1 MGITL
6 KQHEPCKIGQGRQ
19 VCFFN
24 GGAVG
29 EFIGNE
35 GVMGPTFWF
44 IFRYAAISWFSTE
57 V

>member
-6 KQHEPCKIGQGRQ
+6 KQHEPCKIGQGQQ

-35 GVMGPTFWF
+35 GVMGSHFLVH
-44 IFRYAAISWFSTE
+44 FSLCSHLM
-57 V
+57 VQY